1 MEYIFCYTRG
11 IHYSTPS
18 ETTPI
23 PSSIASFMHLAYCSK
38 QSVFVCVYWLSVQC
52 DVLHTCTVN
61 QVPPSSEYNS

>member
-11 IHYSTPS
+11 IHYSIPS

-52 DVLHTCTVN
+52 DVLYT
-61 QVPPSSEYNS
+61 